1 MKTTINL
8 DDQLLQAAK
17 QRALDTNTSLKD
29 VMEQA
34 LRQLLRPT
42 IPTGVPIR
50 TITFGN
56 ASEAW
61 PLSPE
66 QLRSAA
72 YPDKNADQ
80 WNKEMGLEP
89 SKVDGSK

>member
-1 MKTTINL
+1 MAIGLYRFLMKTTINL

-29 VMEQA
+29 IMEQA
-34 LRQLLRPT
+34 LRQFLRPT
-42 IPTGVPIR
+42 IAMGVPIR

-56 ASEAW
+56 AGDAW

-72 YPDKNADQ
+72 YQ
-80 WNKEMGLEP
+80 RI
-89 SKVDGSK
+89 V